1 VLSPQ
6 VDKYAPS
13 SIPKGSRRIMEEK
26 EVDAKVEE
34 IDAVIN
40 QLQKRKQ
47 ELLET
52 KSAMNVTRVLTSLQW
67 KPFKGGKDGEWTFLT
82 DPQGNLVKELEP
94 MKDFVK
100 GLTKDKRVVIGEY
113 GYNISEN
120 KKFLHR
126 FSSKMAPA
134 SKK

>member
-1 VLSPQ
+1 
-6 VDKYAPS
+6 
-13 SIPKGSRRIMEEK
+13 MEER

-34 IDAVIN
+34 LDALIA

-47 ELLET
+47 ELLAT

-82 DPQGNLVKELEP
+82 DQQGNLVKELEP
-94 MKDFVK
+94 VKDFIQ
-100 GLTKDKRVVIGEY
+100 GLTKDKRVVVAEY
-113 GYNISEN
+113 GYSISEN

-126 FSSKMAPA
+126 YRQKAAPA
-134 SKK
+134 AKKS

>member
-1 VLSPQ
+1 ML
-6 VDKYAPS
+6 
-13 SIPKGSRRIMEEK
+13 K
-26 EVDAKVEE
+26 EEE
-34 IDAVIN
+34 IDAKMEELDALVG

-52 KSAMNVTRVLTSLQW
+52 KRAMNVAEVLASLQW

-94 MKDFVK
+94 VKDFVQK
-100 GLTKDKRVVIGEY
+100 LTKDKKIIDGEY

-126 FSSKMAPA
+126 YPTRSGLQTQK
-134 SKK
+134 

>member
-1 VLSPQ
+1 L
-6 VDKYAPS
+6 K
-13 SIPKGSRRIMEEK
+13 EE
-26 EVDAKVEE
+26 EINARVEE
-34 IDAVIN
+34 LDALVG

-52 KSAMNVTRVLTSLQW
+52 KRAMDVTKILASLQW

-82 DPQGNLVKELEP
+82 DPQGNLIKELEP
-94 MKDFVK
+94 VKSFVES
-100 GLTKDKRVVIGEY
+100 LSKDKRVVEGEY

-126 FSSKMAPA
+126 FSAKTSPQRPK
-134 SKK
+134 

>member
-1 VLSPQ
+1 M
-6 VDKYAPS
+6 D
-13 SIPKGSRRIMEEK
+13 EK

-34 IDAVIN
+34 LDAMIS
-40 QLQKRKQ
+40 QLQRRKQ

-52 KSAMNVTRVLTSLQW
+52 KSAMNETRVLTSLQW

-82 DPQGNLVKELEP
+82 DPQGNLVKELESIR
-94 MKDFVK
+94 DFVQ
-100 GLTKDKRVVIGEY
+100 GLTKDKRVVVGEY

-126 FSSKMAPA
+126 FKQKAGPTA
-134 SKK
+134 KR